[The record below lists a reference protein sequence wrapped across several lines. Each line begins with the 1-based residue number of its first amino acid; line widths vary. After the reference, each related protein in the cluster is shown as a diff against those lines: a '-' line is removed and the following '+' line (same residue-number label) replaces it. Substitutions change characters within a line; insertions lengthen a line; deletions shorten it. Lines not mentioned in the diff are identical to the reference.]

1 MPAYETTKKPIIVAN
16 QFTKVTYQFK
26 NPASPTRTSHHQF
39 ETRAN
44 LLAKTGKQSE
54 TRQYKITA
62 RFV

>member
-1 MPAYETTKKPIIVAN
+1 MPAHETTKKPIIGAN
-16 QFTKVTYQFK
+16 QFTKLTIKFK
-26 NPASPTRTSHHQF
+26 NPASPIRTSHHQF

-62 RFV
+62 RLV